1 MHTEVHV
8 HGNIPLR
15 SGVRLSDIEAALRP
29 WLDYVDVDSVAEA
42 TSAREDEPGIG
53 YDPRRRMLE
62 LCWTGWVGRKFHQA
76 VEEALHG
83 LSSFAEEAS
92 EIEVSYYHDDGR
104 DEYGVVFVGPDARS
118 VHEAKRRRLVD
129 DLRGLLGRHLSE
141 PEVADVVQM
150 VNQLF
155 DSKAPDAD
163 SGGAHGDKRE
173 PERVP
178 LSTSKKHLH

>member
-15 SGVRLSDIEAALRP
+15 AGVRLSDIEAALRP

-42 TSAREDEPGIG
+42 TSAREDEPGIA
-53 YDPRRRMLE
+53 YDSRRRMLE
-62 LCWTGWVGRKFHQA
+62 VCWTGWVGRKFHQA
-76 VEEALHG
+76 VEEAL
-83 LSSFAEEAS
+83 LAISPFAEEAA
-92 EIEVSYYHDDGR
+92 EVEVSYYHDDGR
-104 DEYGVVFVGPDARS
+104 DEYGVVFVGPDAQA

-129 DLRGLLGRHLSE
+129 DLRALLGRHFGE
-141 PEVADVVQM
+141 HEVADVVQM

-155 DSKAPDAD
+155 DRRAPEP
-163 SGGAHGDKRE
+163 GAPPPTSEKRE

-178 LSTSKKHLH
+178 LSSTKKHLH